1 MSKIDAEYTAR
12 LAGRMKAAADWG
24 QGHRSSA
31 WGMVQHIASLAARRD
46 QADLERDSVLF
57 DQLCDELDEAVAEY
71 GQVARELAAEVA
83 GVEAIVA
90 YGKIVD
96 RLNAIGIETS
106 TDSVL
111 ETLETIQSLTDEQ
124 IREIGAASDQSGYGD
139 SRGWYIEDNSIVGW
153 ALVKGLT
160 EDFDES
166 VEITVTSTK

>member
-31 WGMVQHIASLAARRD
+31 WGIVQHIASLAARRD
-46 QADLERDSVLF
+46 QADLEHDSVLF

-111 ETLETIQSLTDEQ
+111 ETLETIQSLADEQ

>member
-1 MSKIDAEYTAR
+1 M
-12 LAGRMKAAADWG
+12 
-24 QGHRSSA
+24 
-31 WGMVQHIASLAARRD
+31 
-46 QADLERDSVLF
+46 
-57 DQLCDELDEAVAEY
+57 
-71 GQVARELAAEVA
+71 AAEVA

-111 ETLETIQSLTDEQ
+111 ETLETIQSLADEQ